1 MSDPPAWLITAVLNE
16 PWPSLPWHSQDWA
29 VTRPWEE
36 MRGQEAPV
44 ETVTVVTT
52 APTTPGT
59 AHTAPALAHTPHRPS
74 KPAFLTQNKAP
85 ARSVLVIM
93 CGGVVAGPSPALP
106 AAGSEHCSSSK
117 SASSV
122 VGKQLQQREQHPPG
136 LVGGTGPLGPGKNQA
151 GGVGNR
157 SRPQRLFT
165 VIKKPRHRA
174 GPDAGNGES
183 AQKMGQLVV

>member
-1 MSDPPAWLITAVLNE
+1 M
-16 PWPSLPWHSQDWA
+16 
-29 VTRPWEE
+29 
-36 MRGQEAPV
+36 
-44 ETVTVVTT
+44 ETVTAVTT

-59 AHTAPALAHTPHRPS
+59 ARTTPALTRAQHRPS

-85 ARSVLVIM
+85 AQVGAGDCVWWW
-93 CGGVVAGPSPALP
+93 CGRAQPGTPAPNAAHPPNVPLP
-106 AAGSEHCSSSK
+106 WWESSSRPG
-117 SASSV
+117 SGIGPGWVVMVALGSV
-122 VGKQLQQREQHPPG
+122 PR
-136 LVGGTGPLGPGKNQA
+136 GGSGAPGPGKNQA

-174 GPDAGNGES
+174 GPDAGNGGF